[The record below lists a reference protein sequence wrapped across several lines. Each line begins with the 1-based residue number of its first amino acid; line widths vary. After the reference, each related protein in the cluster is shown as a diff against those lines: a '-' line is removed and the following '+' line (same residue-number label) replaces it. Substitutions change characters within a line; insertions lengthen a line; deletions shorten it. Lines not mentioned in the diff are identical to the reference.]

1 MVEEMNPNN
10 VDVHEVF
17 EHTAEILQNPTQILE
32 VEPSKVDEAIQSLI
46 QAGVNFGMK
55 LIVAILIL
63 VGGVWLANKI
73 TKSIKKV
80 MQLRDFD
87 PSLQSFLGSFVNV
100 LLKTFVFIIV
110 LTTVGVQMT
119 SIVAVLGA
127 ASLAIGLA
135 LQGTL
140 QNFAGGVIILMF
152 KPFRVDDIVETA
164 SGKVGVIKKI
174 MIFTTELHTFDNQVI
189 FLPNGALAN
198 GIITNLSHGK
208 NRRTDLSVSISYGDN
223 IDIAR
228 KAILEVLKKDKRILK
243 TPAPTVFVASLSES
257 SVVLNVRFWTSFA
270 DMLPTAADINE
281 QLYTILPKKKIR
293 FPFPQMDVHII
304 K

>member
-1 MVEEMNPNN
+1 MNPDN
-10 VDVHEVF
+10 VDVHEVL
-17 EHTAEILQNPTQILE
+17 ENTAEILQNPTQILE
-32 VEPSKVDEAIQSLI
+32 VEPSQIDKALQTLI
-46 QAGVNFGMK
+46 QAGLNFGMK
-55 LIVAILIL
+55 LLVAILIL
-63 VGGVWLANKI
+63 VGGIWLSNKI
-73 TKSIKKV
+73 TRSIKKV
-80 MQLRDFD
+80 MQVRDFD

-152 KPFRVDDIVETA
+152 KPFRVDDIIETA
-164 SGKVGVIKKI
+164 SGKIGVVKKI
-174 MIFTTELHTFDNQVI
+174 MIFTTELHTFDNQVV

-198 GIITNLSHGK
+198 GIITNLSHEK
-208 NRRTDLSVSISYGDN
+208 NRRTDLSVSISYGD
-223 IDIAR
+223 DVSKAR
-228 KAILEVLKKDKRILK
+228 AAILLVLKKDKRILK
-243 TPAPTVFVASLSES
+243 NPAPVVFVSSLADS
-257 SVVLNVRFWTSFA
+257 SVVLTVRFWTSFS
-270 DMLPTAADINE
+270 DMLATAADINE
-281 QLYTILPKKKIR
+281 QLYMILPKKKIH
-293 FPFPQMDVHII
+293 FPFPQMDVHIV